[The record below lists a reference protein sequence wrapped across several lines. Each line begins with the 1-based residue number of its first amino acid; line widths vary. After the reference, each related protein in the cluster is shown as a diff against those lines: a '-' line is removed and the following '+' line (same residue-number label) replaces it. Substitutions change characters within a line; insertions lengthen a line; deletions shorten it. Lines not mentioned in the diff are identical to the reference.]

1 MPRRSIIARW
11 TPEDDVLL
19 EKLVRQGKDNKQIA
33 RAMRR
38 SPSAVRLRRLKHRT
52 ETTPLENRNIT

>member
-19 EKLVRQGKDNKQIA
+19 EKLVRQGKDNKHIA

-38 SPSAVRLRRLKHRT
+38 SPSAVRLRRLKHRN
-52 ETTPLENRNIT
+52 ETASLGIAI